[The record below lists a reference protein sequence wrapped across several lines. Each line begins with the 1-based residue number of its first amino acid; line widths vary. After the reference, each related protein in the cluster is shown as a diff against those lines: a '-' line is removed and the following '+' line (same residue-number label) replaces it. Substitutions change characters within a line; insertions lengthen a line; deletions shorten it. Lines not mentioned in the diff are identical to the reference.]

1 MGASDRAC
9 ARWNRRNGAAV
20 NTKLVED
27 IANAVLYEGYM
38 LYPYRPSSVKNRQRW
53 NFGVVYPKAYSEM
66 QTGADSWFMQT
77 ECLATG
83 GAGTELTVK
92 VRFLQAVARTIG
104 QPKIPL
110 DEWPVLGEGS
120 REPDFQIVQTLQVDN
135 QILQTWEEAIEREI
149 TLSPLPLNDGV
160 TEARSSQ
167 ALFPGGKEI
176 EPVRNRDGKIAAF
189 IVRTKKSV
197 TAQVDASAVRVSEGL
212 FKVTVRISNVAATDP
227 ASVSRAEAL
236 MQSLLSAH
244 TILAVEGGE
253 FVSLLDPPASLKE
266 FVSTCSNIGTWPVL
280 AGEEGRRETMLS
292 SPIILYDYPQIAPE
306 SPGNLFDGT
315 EIDEILLL
323 RILTLTENE
332 KHEMR
337 SADARARQILERTE
351 SMPMEHFKKLHGVLR
366 GLRPADSEEK
376 P

>member
-1 MGASDRAC
+1 M
-9 ARWNRRNGAAV
+9 

-66 QTGADSWFMQT
+66 QTGADNWFMQT
-77 ECLATG
+77 ECLVTG
-83 GAGTELTVK
+83 GAGTELSVK

-110 DEWPVLGEGS
+110 DGWPIGGGS
-120 REPDFQIVQTLQVDN
+120 REPDFQTVQTLQVGD

-149 TLSPLPLNDGV
+149 TLSPLPLNDTV
-160 TEARSSQ
+160 TETCSSQ
-167 ALFPGGKEI
+167 ALFPGGKEL
-176 EPVRNRDGKIAAF
+176 EPVRDPDGKIAAF

-197 TAQVDASAVRVSEGL
+197 TAQVDVSAVQVSEGL
-212 FKVTVRISNVAATDP
+212 FKITVRISNLAVTDP

-253 FVSLLDPPASLKE
+253 FVSLLDPPAALKE
-266 FVSTCSNIGTWPVL
+266 FASACSNIGTWPVL
-280 AGEEGRRETMLS
+280 VGEEGRREIMLS

-315 EIDEILLL
+315 EIDEILAL
-323 RILTLTENE
+323 RILTLTEDE

-337 SADARARQILERTE
+337 SADAHARQILERTE
-351 SMPMEHFKKLHGVLR
+351 SMPMEHFMRLHGVLR
-366 GLRPADSEEK
+366 GLCPADSEEK

>member
-1 MGASDRAC
+1 M
-9 ARWNRRNGAAV
+9 

-77 ECLATG
+77 ECLAT
-83 GAGTELTVK
+83 AGRATELSVK

-110 DEWPVLGEGS
+110 DEWPVGGEAS
-120 REPDFQIVQTLQVDN
+120 RKPDFQIVQTLQVGD

-149 TLSPLPLNDGV
+149 TLPPLPLNNGL
-160 TEARSSQ
+160 TETRSSQ
-167 ALFPGGKEI
+167 AHFPGGKEI
-176 EPVRNRDGKIAAF
+176 EPVRNLDGKIAAF

-197 TAQVDASAVRVSEGL
+197 TAQVDVGAVRVSEEL

-227 ASVSRAEAL
+227 ASASRSDAL

-244 TILAVEGGE
+244 TILAIEGGE
-253 FVSLLDPPASLKE
+253 FISLLDPPASLKE
-266 FVSTCSNIGTWPVL
+266 SISACSNIGTWPVL
-280 AGEEGRRETMLS
+280 AGEESRRDTILS

-315 EIDEILLL
+315 EIDEILAL
-323 RILTLTENE
+323 RILTLTDDE

-337 SADARARQILERTE
+337 SADAHARQILERTQ
-351 SMPMEHFKKLHGVLR
+351 SMPTEHFMKLHGVLR
-366 GLRPADSEEK
+366 GLRSADSEEK

>member
-1 MGASDRAC
+1 M
-9 ARWNRRNGAAV
+9 
-20 NTKLVED
+20 NTKLVQD

-83 GAGTELTVK
+83 GAGTKLSVK

-104 QPKIPL
+104 QPKVPL
-110 DEWPVLGEGS
+110 DAWPATGEAG
-120 REPDFQIVQTLQVDN
+120 REPDFQIVETLQVGD
-135 QILQTWEEAIEREI
+135 QIFQTWEEAIEREI
-149 TLSPLPLNDGV
+149 TLPLVRLNDSV
-160 TEARSSQ
+160 TETRSSQ
-167 ALFPGGKEI
+167 ALFPGGKEF
-176 EPVRNRDGKIAAF
+176 EPVRNLDGKIAAL

-197 TAQVDASAVRVSEGL
+197 TAQVDVGAVRVSEGL
-212 FKVTVRISNVAATDP
+212 FKITVRISNVAATDP
-227 ASVSRAEAL
+227 ASVSRTEAL
-236 MQSLLSAH
+236 MQSLLSVH

-266 FVSTCSNIGTWPVL
+266 FVSACSNIGTWPVL
-280 AGEEGRRETMLS
+280 AGDEGRRETMLS

-315 EIDEILLL
+315 EIDEILAL
-323 RILTLTENE
+323 RILTLTEDE

-337 SADARARQILERTE
+337 SADAHARQILERTE
-351 SMPMEHFKKLHGVLR
+351 SMPIEYFTKLHGVLR

-376 P
+376 Q

>member
-1 MGASDRAC
+1 
-9 ARWNRRNGAAV
+9 V
-20 NTKLVED
+20 NTKVVED

-53 NFGVVYPKAYSEM
+53 NFGVVYPRAYSEM

-83 GAGTELTVK
+83 GPGTELSVK

-104 QPKIPL
+104 RLKVPL
-110 DEWPVLGEGS
+110 DEWPISGDGG
-120 REPDFQIVQTLQVDN
+120 REPDFQIVETLRVGD

-149 TLSPLPLNDGV
+149 TLPPLPLNGNV
-160 TEARSSQ
+160 AEARSSQ
-167 ALFPGGKEI
+167 ILFSGGKEF
-176 EPVRNRDGKIAAF
+176 EPVRNPDGEIAAF

-197 TAQVDASAVRVSEGL
+197 TAQVDVSAVRVSEGL
-212 FKVTVRISNVAATDP
+212 FKITVRISNLAATDP
-227 ASVSRAEAL
+227 ASVSRSDAL

-253 FVSLLDPPASLKE
+253 FVSLLDPPAALKE
-266 FVSTCSNIGTWPVL
+266 FVSACSNIGTWPVL

-315 EIDEILLL
+315 EIDEILAL
-323 RILTLTENE
+323 RILTLTEDE

-337 SADARARQILERTE
+337 SADAHARQILERTE
-351 SMPMEHFKKLHGVLR
+351 SMPVEHFMKLHGVLR

>member
-1 MGASDRAC
+1 
-9 ARWNRRNGAAV
+9 V

-83 GAGTELTVK
+83 GAGSKLSVK
-92 VRFLQAVARTIG
+92 VRFLQAVARTVG
-104 QPKIPL
+104 QPKVPL
-110 DEWPVLGEGS
+110 DDWPISNEGN
-120 REPDFQIVQTLQVDN
+120 REPDFQTVQTLRVGD
-135 QILQTWEEAIEREI
+135 QILQSWEEAVEREI
-149 TLSPLPLNDGV
+149 TVPPLPLNDSV
-160 TEARSSQ
+160 TETRSSQ
-167 ALFPGGKEI
+167 ALFPGGKEL
-176 EPVRNRDGKIAAF
+176 EPVRNPEGKIAAF

-197 TAQVDASAVRVSEGL
+197 TAQVDARPVWVSEGL
-212 FKVTVRISNVAATDP
+212 FKITVRISNFAATDP
-227 ASVSRAEAL
+227 ASVSRTEAL

-244 TILAVEGGE
+244 TILEIEGGE

-315 EIDEILLL
+315 EIDEILAL
-323 RILTLTENE
+323 RILTLTEDE

-351 SMPMEHFKKLHGVLR
+351 SMPMEHFMKLHGVLR

>member
-1 MGASDRAC
+1 
-9 ARWNRRNGAAV
+9 V

-53 NFGVVYPKAYSEM
+53 NFGVVYPKTYSEM

-77 ECLATG
+77 ECLAIG
-83 GAGTELTVK
+83 GSGTELRVK

-110 DEWPVLGEGS
+110 AEWPVSGEDS
-120 REPDFQIVQTLQVDN
+120 REPDFQIVETLRVGE

-149 TLSPLPLNDGV
+149 ILPPLPLNDDA
-160 TEARSSQ
+160 TETCSSH
-167 ALFPGGKEI
+167 AFFTGGREL
-176 EPVRNRDGKIAAF
+176 EPVRDLGGRIAAF

-197 TAQVDASAVRVSEGL
+197 TAQVDVSAVRVSEGL
-212 FKVTVRISNVAATDP
+212 FKITVRISNLAATDP
-227 ASVSRAEAL
+227 ASVSRTDAV

-253 FVSLLDPPASLKE
+253 FVSLLDPPATLKE
-266 FVSTCSNIGTWPVL
+266 FVSACSNIGTWPVL

-315 EIDEILLL
+315 EIDEILAL
-323 RILTLTENE
+323 RILTLTEDE

-337 SADARARQILERTE
+337 STDAHARQILERTE
-351 SMPMEHFKKLHGVLR
+351 SMPMEHFMKLHGVLR